1 LILKVESLFT
11 FRKLEDLDEVILYE
25 AVASRNDSILHV
37 ASMSEVA
44 RVSYFENY
52 IDTSKKKKEEKKILD
67 ETTKSKIIE
76 IEIVPTTSINLP
88 YQRKT

>member
-1 LILKVESLFT
+1 
-11 FRKLEDLDEVILYE
+11 LYE

-52 IDTSKKKKEEKKILD
+52 IDTLKKKDEKKGF
-67 ETTKSKIIE
+67 
-76 IEIVPTTSINLP
+76 
-88 YQRKT
+88 